1 MTRSR
6 KLRLL
11 WAGWALLLAGST
23 LVSVL
28 PGGRHAPGGWDAS
41 VSGAFQ
47 NAMHPVVYAALAFWP
62 GLALLKRGR
71 GPAWLVLLA
80 LCLTAYGAGLE
91 ILQSFIPGRLGT
103 LADTVSNAVGSFLG
117 ILAAMGLR
125 SRFPAASTGQ
135 ICR

>member
-6 KLRLL
+6 NIRLL
-11 WAGWALLLAGST
+11 WAGWALLLAAST

-41 VSGAFQ
+41 LSGAFQ
-47 NAMHPVVYAALAFWP
+47 NAMHPVVYAGLAFWP
-62 GLALLKRGR
+62 GLALLRSGR

-103 LADTVSNAVGSFLG
+103 FADTVSNALGSFLG
-117 ILAAMGLR
+117 VLAAWALR
-125 SRFPAASTGQ
+125 FRRNAATPSGTVS
-135 ICR
+135 